1 MNSQSCSPLREYPLT
16 NGKVLYALYWF
27 VGVLGAGVSVGWLE
41 AHVFGGLI
49 NPWVTAAVQRISP
62 ALWLT
67 ERCCQ

>member
-1 MNSQSCSPLREYPLT
+1 M
-16 NGKVLYALYWF
+16 LYALYWF
-27 VGVLGAGVSVGWLE
+27 VGVLGAGVLVGWLE

-67 ERCCQ
+67 ERCCQWC